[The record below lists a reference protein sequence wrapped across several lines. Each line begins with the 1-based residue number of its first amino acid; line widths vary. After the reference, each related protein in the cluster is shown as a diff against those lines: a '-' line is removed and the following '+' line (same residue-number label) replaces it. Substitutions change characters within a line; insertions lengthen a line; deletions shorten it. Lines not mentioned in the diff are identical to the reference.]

1 MIQKR
6 KKEEDQNMLPQ
17 KLTNTKENSKR
28 GKGGQNRSKTYRKNE
43 QDSNSAPFPISD
55 YFK

>member
-6 KKEEDQNMLPQ
+6 KKEGDQNMLPQ

-28 GKGGQNRSKTYRKNE
+28 GKGGQNRSKTYRKN
-43 QDSNSAPFPISD
+43 
-55 YFK
+55 